1 MTDKIIDYAS
11 YLEEDRRTQ
20 TFIADSQLR
29 EIKAIEDLIVQKV
42 NQEIQ
47 VRKESE
53 ARMHALIEERFN
65 SLKAE
70 VCRESRIRYESV
82 EQLKVCLQNDFP
94 KLQDMIKQE
103 QEQRQTSDQAVR
115 EKVDETLVNQVER
128 AIETEKRQREET
140 EEAILEMLKEMV
152 GKIKQEI
159 DQERH

>member
-1 MTDKIIDYAS
+1 
-11 YLEEDRRTQ
+11 
-20 TFIADSQLR
+20 
-29 EIKAIEDLIVQKV
+29 
-42 NQEIQ
+42 
-47 VRKESE
+47 
-53 ARMHALIEERFN
+53 MHALIEERFN

-128 AIETEKRQREET
+128 AI
-140 EEAILEMLKEMV
+140 
-152 GKIKQEI
+152 
-159 DQERH
+159 